1 MNYLSYKPQPTKQI
15 HSEMAVPFEVY
26 LLNTGCKANY
36 VRHQALVQYRRKGSK
51 TMEINAFGQM
61 NKPMQE
67 AYAEFLSLYFKLGKD
82 FITLLRSRVVKVA
95 A

>member
-1 MNYLSYKPQPTKQI
+1 MNHLSYQPKPTKQI
-15 HSEMAVPFEVY
+15 HPEMAVPFEVH

-36 VRHQALVQYRRKGSK
+36 VRHQALVQYWRKGSK

-82 FITLLRSRVVKVA
+82 FITLLRSQVLKVA
-95 A
+95 E

>member
-1 MNYLSYKPQPTKQI
+1 MNYLSYRPKLVKQI
-15 HSEMAVPFEVY
+15 HTEMAIPFEMH
-26 LLNTGCKANY
+26 LFKIGCKANY
-36 VRHQALVQYRRKGSK
+36 VRHQALVQYWRKGSK

-82 FITLLRSRVVKVA
+82 FITLLRSQVVKVA